1 MESVAHVLHW
11 AFHTVRTYERAGDG
25 KARHV
30 VDVRVPVERQ
40 SSIPGR
46 RGAANKTNR
55 LKRRD

>member
-1 MESVAHVLHW
+1 MESVAHVLHRT
-11 AFHTVRTYERAGDG
+11 FHTVRTYERTGDG

-40 SSIPGR
+40 SSISGR
-46 RGAANKTNR
+46 RGTANETNR